1 MAPACAA
8 VLEQRATATRCAQ
21 LAAAGGNA
29 PTSAPKPSWCRRPK
43 LWVPPPTPPCTC
55 VRMGVRR
62 VTRPAGSTAAAPGQQ
77 RHVSACRRP
86 PRRTG
91 TCPAAT
97 PTCRRRTTPPAS
109 SRTRRTWW
117 RSTACTGGSGGG
129 NPPLRWGRW
138 GRRRWLGRGA
148 GEQWCWWWGMGGCCT
163 ATGAPTAAGAAR
175 RRHTQACSRIIG
187 TPKHAAGSQARPSM
201 QQHHAHTAPPAP
213 PPQPSARAAAAA
225 AGHRV
230 LSRWQRHRADA
241 PQDSERAGAAPA

>member
-138 GRRRWLGRGA
+138 GRRRGGGAVA
-148 GEQWCWWWGMGGCCT
+148 GEGGGRAMVLVVGHGWVLHGYRRAHGCGCC
-163 ATGAPTAAGAAR
+163 AKAAHPSMQQDH
-175 RRHTQACSRIIG
+175 RHAQACSRITG
-187 TPKHAAGSQARPSM
+187 TPKHAAASRAHRPSC
-201 QQHHAHTAPPAP
+201 PAP
-213 PPQPSARAAAAA
+213 PTIRARRRRRRRSSSSIPMATPS
-225 AGHRV
+225 
-230 LSRWQRHRADA
+230 S
-241 PQDSERAGAAPA
+241 